1 MQETPKKLVER
12 HRCFT
17 CSLDTSKKVYIF
29 GKSSIDFGD
38 IIRSC
43 LGVDVHRYSAQP
55 GLFICK
61 PFCYKKLIKFQRASE
76 HLEEVRKEILESFQ
90 NREQPRI
97 KRQIVEDADN
107 CDENQT
113 VLNRAA
119 KSLKFGNTSAI
130 SPQSSLGLF
139 NSPTIPIGNELPH
152 IITAPKHLTSTPIS
166 EGNIS
171 RALTDSPTVKL
182 SVRYPSET
190 LNKTLCKSLKSIG
203 KTLAHGN
210 PSQIANAVMNCP
222 TVKEYVLK
230 KNAVTSEQRS
240 HKFVL

>member
-43 LGVDVHRYSAQP
+43 LGVDVHSYSAQP

-152 IITAPKHLTSTPIS
+152 IITAPKHLTSTPIFLK
-166 EGNIS
+166 EIFLGNLQI
-171 RALTDSPTVKL
+171 RQLL
-182 SVRYPSET
+182 SCQCDTPAKPST
-190 LNKTLCKSLKSIG
+190 RHF
-203 KTLAHGN
+203 AR
-210 PSQIANAVMNCP
+210 V
-222 TVKEYVLK
+222 
-230 KNAVTSEQRS
+230 
-240 HKFVL
+240 